1 MLTHPAATLV
11 DLMFERPVQRLI
23 DELTRLP
30 GVGRKSAQRLAF
42 HLLNVEEAD
51 ARGLAQAIVD
61 LRDQTSFCAR
71 CYNVTSGVECSICL
85 DPRRDPSVVC
95 VVERA
100 QDIAVIERTR
110 EFDGQYHVLGG
121 ALSPIDGIGP
131 AQLRV
136 EELHVRLEEL
146 RSRVGPQPDIDTA
159 DGSFAE
165 LIVATNPTIEGDT
178 TAMYLARRFK
188 PLGVTVTRPG
198 IGLPVGGDMDYAD
211 ELTLGRALMGRRE
224 I

>member
-1 MLTHPAATLV
+1 
-11 DLMFERPVQRLI
+11 MFEWPVQRLI

-51 ARGLAQAIVD
+51 ARRLAQAIVD
-61 LRDQTSFCAR
+61 LREQTSLCFR
-71 CYNVTSGVECSICL
+71 CYNVTSGTECSICL
-85 DPRRDPSVVC
+85 DPRRDSSVVC

-100 QDIAVIERTR
+100 QDIAVVERTR
-110 EFDGQYHVLGG
+110 EFSGRYHVLGG

-131 AQLRV
+131 SQLRI
-136 EELHVRLEEL
+136 EEL
-146 RSRVGPQPDIDTA
+146 RSRVPEESVT
-159 DGSFAE
+159 E

-188 PLGVTVTRPG
+188 PLGVTVTRPAS
-198 IGLPVGGDMDYAD
+198 GLPVGGDMDYAD
-211 ELTLGRALMGRRE
+211 EITLGRALMGRQE
-224 I
+224 L